1 MWQTLLGP
9 VVNIVGGHL
18 ERKGEEKRAL
28 HDRKMEAIK
37 QDANWENIHAG
48 NAANSWRDEFFSI
61 LFSIP
66 LVLCFIPPLVPY
78 VRDGFEVLETMP
90 EYYRMLLGALVAS
103 SVGIRGLTKW
113 KG

>member
-9 VVNIVGGHL
+9 VVNLVGGHL

-37 QDANWENIHAG
+37 QDANWENIHAS

-61 LFSIP
+61 LFKCSA
-66 LVLCFIPPLVPY
+66 
-78 VRDGFEVLETMP
+78 GFTPIMSQG
-90 EYYRMLLGALVAS
+90 RM
-103 SVGIRGLTKW
+103 TP
-113 KG
+113 